1 MERLLSLRITLVDP
15 PDGVTF
21 RLQEGKHGLV
31 PPAHASQNRL
41 SFDFQLR
48 VVGDSS
54 NGPPNFRGAFAQ
66 GPPATRFVYVNS
78 GTCAGQMGSCWTRR
92 AKVSLATATWELVEQ
107 VAASPDTLLEAR
119 IAGKAKDGGP
129 ACATVPLLDGGWRVS
144 PRDGRD

>member
-1 MERLLSLRITLVDP
+1 MERTLLLRITVVDP

-31 PPAHASQNRL
+31 PPAHSSQHSL

-48 VVGDSS
+48 VVGSPES
-54 NGPPNFRGAFAQ
+54 GPPNFRGAFAQ

-78 GTCAGQMGSCWTRR
+78 GTSAGQMDSCWTRR
-92 AKVSLATATWELVEQ
+92 AKVAVASATWELVEQ
-107 VAASPDTLLEAR
+107 VAASRNGLLEAR
-119 IAGKAKDGGP
+119 IQGRARDGGP

-144 PRDGRD
+144 PREG